1 MRPDLLVIAGPNGSG
16 KTTTTEALVQ
26 HEWSL
31 GAEYINPD
39 VIAEERFGGWNNPEA
54 VLQAARWAA
63 ERRET
68 LLMQGSGMA
77 FETVFSAPDKL
88 EFLRRAKERGYF
100 IRLFF
105 IGTTD
110 PAINIRRVQQRV
122 VEGGHDVP
130 RNKIVS
136 RYFGAMEN
144 LALSLAFV
152 DRAYLLDNSIDEN
165 SIDGHTATL
174 YARTQDGQ
182 LRKRYGEPPEWVDLA
197 IQHLPRHP
205 QFEQLP

>member
-16 KTTTTEALVQ
+16 KTTTTHALVR

-54 VLQAARWAA
+54 VLQAARWAT
-63 ERRET
+63 ERREA

-88 EFLRRAKERGYF
+88 AFLRRAKERGYF
-100 IRLFF
+100 VRLFF

-110 PAINIRRVQQRV
+110 PEINVRRVQRRV
-122 VEGGHDVP
+122 DEGGHDVP
-130 RNKIVS
+130 HDKIVS
-136 RYFGAMEN
+136 RYFGAMAN
-144 LALSLAFV
+144 LHAALDLV
-152 DRAYLLDNSIDEN
+152 DRAYLFDN
-165 SIDGHTATL
+165 SIDGHSPAL
-174 YARTQDGQ
+174 CARTQDGQ
-182 LRKRYGEPPEWVDLA
+182 LRKRYRQPPEWVDLA

-205 QFEQLP
+205 EFEQLA

>member
-16 KTTTTEALVQ
+16 KTTTTQALVR

-31 GAEYINPD
+31 GTEYINPD

-54 VLQAARWAA
+54 VLQAARWAT

-68 LLMQGSGMA
+68 LLAQGSGMA
-77 FETVFSAPDKL
+77 FETVFSASDKL
-88 EFLRRAKERGYF
+88 EFIRRAKKRGYF
-100 IRLFF
+100 MRLFF

-110 PAINIRRVQQRV
+110 PEINLRRVQRRV
-122 VEGGHDVP
+122 ADGGHDVP
-130 RNKIVS
+130 HVKILS
-136 RYFGAMEN
+136 RYFGSIGN
-144 LALSLAFV
+144 LYAALDFV
-152 DRAYLLDNSIDEN
+152 DRAYLYDNSID
-165 SIDGHTATL
+165 GQPATL

-182 LRKRYGEPPEWVDLA
+182 LRKRYGQPPEWIDGA

>member
-1 MRPDLLVIAGPNGSG
+1 VRPDLLVIAGPNGSG

-152 DRAYLLDNSIDEN
+152 DGISPR
-165 SIDGHTATL
+165 
-174 YARTQDGQ
+174 Q
-182 LRKRYGEPPEWVDLA
+182 L
-197 IQHLPRHP
+197 
-205 QFEQLP
+205 

>member
-16 KTTTTEALVQ
+16 KTTTTEALVR

-31 GAEYINPD
+31 GTEYINPD
-39 VIAEERFGGWNNPEA
+39 VIAEEHFGGWNNPEA
-54 VLQAARWAA
+54 VLQAARWAT
-63 ERRET
+63 ERRES
-68 LLMQGSGMA
+68 LLAQGQGMA

-100 IRLFF
+100 VRLFF

-110 PAINIRRVQQRV
+110 PEINVRRVAQRV
-122 VEGGHDVP
+122 QKGGHDVP
-130 RNKIVS
+130 KEKIIS
-136 RYFGAMEN
+136 RYYGAMEN
-144 LALSLAFV
+144 LYSALGSV
-152 DRAYLLDNSIDEN
+152 DRAYLFDNSID
-165 SIDGHTATL
+165 DHTATL

-182 LRKRYGEPPEWVDLA
+182 LRKRYGEPPAWVDLA